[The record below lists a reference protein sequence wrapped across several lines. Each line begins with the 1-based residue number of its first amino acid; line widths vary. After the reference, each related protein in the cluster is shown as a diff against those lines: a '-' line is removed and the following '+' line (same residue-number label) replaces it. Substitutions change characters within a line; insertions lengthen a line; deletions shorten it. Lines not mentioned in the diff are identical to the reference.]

1 MIEECKQRPLVYN
14 ISIHPYVM
22 GQPFRMTPLAA
33 AFKHCVNHQFKDRVW
48 LCTPGEIADYC
59 YTLPAGTIPGG

>member
-1 MIEECKQRPLVYN
+1 
-14 ISIHPYVM
+14 VM